1 MAHERRH
8 KRGVISKLF
17 GEDAGKI
24 ENLEISLRRGV
35 KQENENFA
43 KIQDFST
50 NVVRQVDEISSW
62 SKTSTANMRKH
73 SNIQMVLA
81 RRMHRMSNRATFL
94 NLR

>member
-1 MAHERRH
+1 M
-8 KRGVISKLF
+8 F
-17 GEDAGKI
+17 GGDDGKI
-24 ENLEISLRRGV
+24 QNLEFSVRRGV

-50 NVVRQVDEISSW
+50 NVVKQVNDISSW
-62 SKTSTANMRKH
+62 SKASSVNMRKH

-81 RRMHRMSNRATFL
+81 RRVHRMANRAAFL

>member
-1 MAHERRH
+1 MAPEKRQ
-8 KRGVISKLF
+8 KRGIISKLF
-17 GEDAGKI
+17 GEDEEKI
-24 ENLEISLRRGV
+24 ENLEFSVRRGV

-50 NVVRQVDEISSW
+50 NVVRQVSDISSW
-62 SKTSTANMRKH
+62 SKASSANMRKH

-81 RRMHRMSNRATFL
+81 RRMHQMSNRATFL